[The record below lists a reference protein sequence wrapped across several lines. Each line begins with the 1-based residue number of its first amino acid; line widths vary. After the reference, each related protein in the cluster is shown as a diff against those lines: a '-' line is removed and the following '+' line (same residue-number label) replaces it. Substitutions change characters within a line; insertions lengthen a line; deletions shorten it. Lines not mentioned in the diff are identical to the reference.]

1 MLAELASYL
10 ELSNLPSVLISD
22 CTMKVCCGEKSA
34 IVCFVLESKA
44 HFDGVCATVTTVNCT
59 CAGMESLKS
68 DATVP
73 TGFDASGHLVQSQRQ
88 NIDLLFQ
95 VQQSL
100 KYSTY
105 DVSVRLQR

>member
-1 MLAELASYL
+1 MLAELARYL
-10 ELSNLPSVLISD
+10 ELSNMPSVIISD
-22 CTMKVCCGEKSA
+22 CTMKVCWGEKSA
-34 IVCFVLESKA
+34 IVGFVLESKA
-44 HFDGVCATVTTVNCT
+44 QLHVC
-59 CAGMESLKS
+59 CARMESLKS
-68 DATVP
+68 DATLP
-73 TGFDASGHLVQSQRQ
+73 TGADASGHLVKSQRQ